1 MFFYIFISILSGASI
16 VLARVLNSK
25 LAERIGIMQGTFF
38 NYVTGLFLSF
48 IFLLFS
54 NESLLAIKLQSV
66 PIWAYLGGLTGIL
79 VIALSSYITPKISAF
94 YLTLIIFIG
103 QIFTGIIIDYFTLNN
118 LSIGKVLGGLLVL
131 AGLIFNLIVDK
142 TSNTKLLINNKSA

>member
-1 MFFYIFISILSGASI
+1 MFFFIFISILSGASI
-16 VLARVLNSK
+16 VLARILNSK
-25 LAERIGIMQGTFF
+25 LAELIGIMQGTFF

-54 NESLLAIKLQSV
+54 NESLLAINLHPI
-66 PIWAYLGGLTGIL
+66 PIWAYLGGVTGIL
-79 VIALSSYITPKISAF
+79 VITLSSYITPKISAF

-118 LSIGKVLGGLLVL
+118 LSIGKILGGLLVL

-142 TSNTKLLINNKSA
+142 TSKPKLLIKTSA